1 MKNIFIFCLIILSNV
16 IIFSQGFE
24 SSTKEI
30 TKIATTLQNELVFTE
45 ELYDLNNGET
55 WGLATYIPLNE
66 TTETLMDFLNEK
78 GISGI
83 LVFKITIEPKQ
94 VINITG
100 NIKINGR
107 SEYYEEVREGS
118 PEVYFLDDN
127 SFMHLYHSSYGN
139 FNISTSEEYIILFL
153 NTSSL
158 LNNYDYV
165 MNLNTSTSIS
175 NWQIRKKGLEYKKFK
190 EIMSNLGY

>member
-1 MKNIFIFCLIILSNV
+1 MN
-16 IIFSQGFE
+16 
-24 SSTKEI
+24 
-30 TKIATTLQNELVFTE
+30 
-45 ELYDLNNGET
+45 
-55 WGLATYIPLNE
+55 
-66 TTETLMDFLNEK
+66 FLNEK

-118 PEVYFLDDN
+118 PEVYFLDEN